1 MSFGQIQMAVENKND
16 GENENDGTDELW
28 VENEIGFGWI
38 GLRW

>member
-16 GENENDGTDELW
+16 GENENDGTNELW

-38 GLRW
+38 DLRW